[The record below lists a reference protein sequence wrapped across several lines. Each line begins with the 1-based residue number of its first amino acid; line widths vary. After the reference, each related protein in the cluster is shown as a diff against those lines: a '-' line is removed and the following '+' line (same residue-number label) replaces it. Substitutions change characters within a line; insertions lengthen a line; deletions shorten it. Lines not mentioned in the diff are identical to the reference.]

1 MTGPDRGGSVP
12 DAAPSAPDALVPS
25 TPDPDAPPD
34 GAPESA
40 PGIPASPDDRGASP
54 PVQPGATR
62 PGLGTFTIEG
72 RAAPGLFVVGWLA
85 TLLGLGIVFV
95 GALAP
100 SGLLV
105 YFLGPLVLATGLI
118 AGAGNQA
125 IERRAQGEAYAG
137 PSPYLVFAAMIA
149 ATYAVGFPVG
159 LVLRAVL
166 GTDTPEYVVRLL
178 GVALQA
184 LVFVGVVRL
193 TVVGTNAL
201 SWREMGWHRPDGST
215 LPDLSTGALFAV
227 PVIFVTSILA
237 VVLVNLFRVEPEA
250 PLPATGTTAGLIVQL
265 IAGAVIAPIAEETVF
280 RGFAITAWRRTVGD
294 NGALIR
300 ASLLFALA
308 HVLTV
313 SGDSLGQVGGLI
325 VVGFVTRLPVAFALG
340 WLFLRRGSIWA
351 PLGLHMAFNGVL
363 LVLGELAVNAATGTG

>member
-1 MTGPDRGGSVP
+1 LRPDVT
-12 DAAPSAPDALVPS
+12 DD
-25 TPDPDAPPD
+25 PDPNAPAPPD
-34 GAPESA
+34 QAPPSD
-40 PGIPASPDDRGASP
+40 PDGAS
-54 PVQPGATR
+54 TR

-100 SGLLV
+100 SGILV
-105 YFLGPLVLATGLI
+105 YFVGPFVLAIGLI

-125 IERRAQGEAYAG
+125 IERRARGEAYPG

-159 LVLRAVL
+159 ALLSAVL
-166 GTDTPEYVVRLL
+166 GSANVADYVVRLI

-184 LVFVGVVRL
+184 LVFIGVVRL

-201 SWREMGWHRPDGST
+201 SWTEMGWRRPDAKAFG
-215 LPDLSTGALFAV
+215 DLATGAALAL
-227 PVIFVTSILA
+227 PVIGLTAVLASLLVTIFQVA
-237 VVLVNLFRVEPEA
+237 PEA
-250 PLPATGTTAGLIVQL
+250 PLPATGVAAGLVVQL

-313 SGDSLGQVGGLI
+313 GGDSLGQVGGLI
-325 VVGFVTRLPVAFALG
+325 VVGFATRLPVAIALG

-351 PLGLHMAFNGVL
+351 PIGLHMAFNGIL
-363 LVLGELAVNAATGTG
+363 LVIGELAVSSGLGSS

>member
-1 MTGPDRGGSVP
+1 MTDDPDPNAPTPP
-12 DAAPSAPDALVPS
+12 DESPPSDPEAAP
-25 TPDPDAPPD
+25 
-34 GAPESA
+34 
-40 PGIPASPDDRGASP
+40 
-54 PVQPGATR
+54 TR
-62 PGLGTFTIEG
+62 PGQGTFTIEG

-105 YFLGPLVLATGLI
+105 YFVGPVVLAIGLI

-125 IERRAQGEAYAG
+125 IERRARGEAYAG

-159 LVLRAVL
+159 ALLSAIL
-166 GTDTPEYVVRLL
+166 GSANVADYVVRLI

-184 LVFVGVVRL
+184 LVFIGVVRL

-201 SWREMGWHRPDGST
+201 SWTEMGWRRLDVKAFG
-215 LPDLSTGALFAV
+215 DLATGAALAL
-227 PVIFVTSILA
+227 PVIGLTAVLA
-237 VVLVNLFRVEPEA
+237 SVLVTIFRVTPEA
-250 PLPATGTTAGLIVQL
+250 PLPATGVAAGLVIQL

-313 SGDSLGQVGGLI
+313 GGDSLGQVGGLI
-325 VVGFVTRLPVAFALG
+325 VVGFATRLPVAIALG

-351 PLGLHMAFNGVL
+351 PIGLHMAFNGIL
-363 LVLGELAVNAATGTG
+363 LVIGELAVSSGLGSS

>member
-1 MTGPDRGGSVP
+1 LRPDVTHDLDP
-12 DAAPSAPDALVPS
+12 NAP
-25 TPDPDAPPD
+25 APPD
-34 GAPESA
+34 QAPSSE
-40 PGIPASPDDRGASP
+40 PDQG
-54 PVQPGATR
+54 PVR

-85 TLLGLGIVFV
+85 TLLGLGIVV
-95 GALAP
+95 IGALAP
-100 SGLLV
+100 SGILV
-105 YFLGPLVLATGLI
+105 YFVGPLVLTVGLI

-125 IERRAQGEAYAG
+125 IERRARGEAYAG

-159 LVLRAVL
+159 ALLSALL
-166 GTDTPEYVVRLL
+166 GSLNVADYVVRLI

-184 LVFVGVVRL
+184 LVFVGVIRL

-201 SWREMGWHRPDGST
+201 SWTDMGWRRLDRKAFG
-215 LPDLSTGALFAV
+215 DLATGAALAL
-227 PVIFVTSILA
+227 PVIALTSILA
-237 VVLVNLFRVEPEA
+237 SVLVTIFQVTPEA
-250 PLPATGTTAGLIVQL
+250 PLPATGVAAGLVIQL

-300 ASLLFALA
+300 ASILFALA

-313 SGDSLGQVGGLI
+313 SGDNLGQVGGLI
-325 VVGFVTRLPVAFALG
+325 VVGFATRLPVAIALG

-351 PLGLHMAFNGVL
+351 PIGLHMAFNGIL
-363 LVLGELAVNAATGTG
+363 LVIGELAVSSGLGSS

>member
-1 MTGPDRGGSVP
+1 MTGPDRGESTP
-12 DAAPSAPDALVPS
+12 EPAPSAPDAIVPP
-25 TPDPDAPPD
+25 TPESIESPDGAREPPTNASVSPDDGSAPPPAPPD
-34 GAPESA
+34 
-40 PGIPASPDDRGASP
+40 
-54 PVQPGATR
+54 ATR

-95 GALAP
+95 GFLAP

-105 YFLGPLVLATGLI
+105 YFLGPVVLATGLI

-125 IERRAQGEAYAG
+125 IERRAHGEAYAG

-149 ATYAVGFPVG
+149 ATYAIGFPVG
-159 LVLRAVL
+159 LVLRALL
-166 GTDTPEYVVRLL
+166 GTNTPEYVVRLL
-178 GVALQA
+178 GVTLQA

-201 SWREMGWHRPDGST
+201 SWREMGWRRPDGST

-227 PVIFVTSILA
+227 PVIFITSILA
-237 VVLVNLFRVEPEA
+237 VALVNLFRVEPEA
-250 PLPATGTTAGLIVQL
+250 PLPATGTTVGLIVQL

-325 VVGFVTRLPVAFALG
+325 VVGFVTRLPVALALG

-363 LVLGELAVNAATGTG
+363 LVLGELAVNAATGSG